1 MTDWTVE
8 TLVHAI
14 ATRKISPVEATRECL
29 NRIERLDGKIH
40 AFITVDA
47 DGALAAARALEAE
60 LAAGLSRGPRARLE
74 IGFRISAHDYLQA
87 LRLRAR
93 FTREFIREVFGEVDA
108 LVLPAIPEPAPALAT
123 AKAGTVD
130 DVVGRMG
137 RFSRLTRPFNGLG
150 LPALAVPCGLSS
162 DGRPL
167 ALQIVGRAF
176 DEATVLRVGHAYQ
189 RVTAWHLEPPRFSGR
204 GGSVIG

>member
-1 MTDWTVE
+1 MSAVTDWTVE

-14 ATRKISPVEATRECL
+14 AARKISPVEATRECL
-29 NRIERLDGKIH
+29 SRIE
-40 AFITVDA
+40 
-47 DGALAAARALEAE
+47 
-60 LAAGLSRGPRARLE
+60 
-74 IGFRISAHDYLQA
+74 
-87 LRLRAR
+87 R

-108 LVLPAIPEPAPALAT
+108 LVLPVIPEPAPALET

-189 RVTAWHLEPPRFSGR
+189 RVTGWHLQPPRLSGR
-204 GGSVIG
+204 GGPVIG

>member
-1 MTDWTVE
+1 MSAVTGWTVE

-14 ATRKISPVEATRECL
+14 ARRKISPVEATRECL
-29 NRIERLDGKIH
+29 NRIERLD
-40 AFITVDA
+40 
-47 DGALAAARALEAE
+47 
-60 LAAGLSRGPRARLE
+60 
-74 IGFRISAHDYLQA
+74 
-87 LRLRAR
+87 
-93 FTREFIREVFGEVDA
+93 
-108 LVLPAIPEPAPALAT
+108 
-123 AKAGTVD
+123 
-130 DVVGRMG
+130 
-137 RFSRLTRPFNGLG
+137 GLG

-204 GGSVIG
+204 GGPVIG